1 MTTVKKTIWELD
13 LHESVW
19 VNPSLTVRRVPGGW
33 LYENYCTRQL
43 IDSYGDTRYTD
54 WEYVNSNFVAYV
66 EELK

>member
-1 MTTVKKTIWELD
+1 MPEAKKTIWELE

-19 VNPSLTVRRVPGGW
+19 INAALTVRRVPGGW
-33 LYENYCTRQL
+33 LYENYCTKQL
-43 IDSYGDTRYTD
+43 VDSYGNIRYGD